1 MPFAQL
7 IIGPPGSGKSTYCN
21 GMHQFMSAIGRKSS
35 VVNLDPA
42 NDSTGYPCALDIRSI
57 ITLDQIMDEEGL
69 GPNGGVMY
77 ALEEL
82 EENIEWLEEGLSR
95 LGNDYVLFDCPGQV
109 ELFTHHGSLRRVF
122 GRLLK
127 LGYRLVVV
135 HLVDAHYITDPA
147 KYISILLLSLRSMLQ
162 LDLPH
167 INVLSKIDILRDYG
181 PLAFNLDFYTEVQDL
196 GYLLPLLDQDERTK
210 KFAKLNEA
218 IVDLVESFAL
228 VSFETLAVEDKKSMT
243 HLLQAIDRAGGYAF
257 GEAEGAGD
265 SVWAVAM
272 RGGWA
277 EGMEARDIQE
287 RWIDHRDEHDE
298 FERRQM
304 EEERKAAE
312 EKLKEDE
319 EMGMM
324 Y

>member
-1 MPFAQL
+1 
-7 IIGPPGSGKSTYCN
+7 
-21 GMHQFMSAIGRKSS
+21 
-35 VVNLDPA
+35 
-42 NDSTGYPCALDIRSI
+42 
-57 ITLDQIMDEEGL
+57 
-69 GPNGGVMY
+69 
-77 ALEEL
+77 
-82 EENIEWLEEGLSR
+82 
-95 LGNDYVLFDCPGQV
+95 
-109 ELFTHHGSLRRVF
+109 
-122 GRLLK
+122 
-127 LGYRLVVV
+127 
-135 HLVDAHYITDPA
+135 
-147 KYISILLLSLRSMLQ
+147 MLQ

-181 PLAFNLDFYTEVQDL
+181 PLAFNLEFYTEVQDL
-196 GYLLPLLDQDERTK
+196 NYLLPLLDQDERTK

-228 VSFETLAVEDKKSMT
+228 VNFETLAVEDKKSMT

-298 FERRQM
+298 FEKKQM

-312 EKLKEDE
+312 EKFKEEE

>member
-1 MPFAQL
+1 M
-7 IIGPPGSGKSTYCN
+7 
-21 GMHQFMSAIGRKSS
+21 
-35 VVNLDPA
+35 
-42 NDSTGYPCALDIRSI
+42 
-57 ITLDQIMDEEGL
+57 
-69 GPNGGVMY
+69 
-77 ALEEL
+77 
-82 EENIEWLEEGLSR
+82 
-95 LGNDYVLFDCPGQV
+95 
-109 ELFTHHGSLRRVF
+109 
-122 GRLLK
+122 
-127 LGYRLVVV
+127 

-181 PLAFNLDFYTEVQDL
+181 PLAFNLEFYTEVQDL
-196 GYLLPLLDQDERTK
+196 NYLLPLLDQDERTK

-228 VSFETLAVEDKKSMT
+228 VNFETLAVEDKKSMT

-277 EGMEARDIQE
+277 EGMEAKDIQE

-298 FERRQM
+298 FEKKQM

-312 EKLKEDE
+312 EKFKEEE

>member
-1 MPFAQL
+1 
-7 IIGPPGSGKSTYCN
+7 
-21 GMHQFMSAIGRKSS
+21 
-35 VVNLDPA
+35 
-42 NDSTGYPCALDIRSI
+42 
-57 ITLDQIMDEEGL
+57 
-69 GPNGGVMY
+69 
-77 ALEEL
+77 
-82 EENIEWLEEGLSR
+82 
-95 LGNDYVLFDCPGQV
+95 
-109 ELFTHHGSLRRVF
+109 
-122 GRLLK
+122 
-127 LGYRLVVV
+127 V

-181 PLAFNLDFYTEVQDL
+181 PLAFNLEFYTEVQDL
-196 GYLLPLLDQDERTK
+196 NYLLPLLDQDERTK

-228 VSFETLAVEDKKSMT
+228 VNFETLAVEDKKSMT

-277 EGMEARDIQE
+277 EGMEAKDIQE

-298 FERRQM
+298 FEKKQM

-312 EKLKEDE
+312 EKFKEEE

>member
-1 MPFAQL
+1 MTV
-7 IIGPPGSGKSTYCN
+7 I
-21 GMHQFMSAIGRKSS
+21 
-35 VVNLDPA
+35 
-42 NDSTGYPCALDIRSI
+42 
-57 ITLDQIMDEEGL
+57 
-69 GPNGGVMY
+69 
-77 ALEEL
+77 
-82 EENIEWLEEGLSR
+82 
-95 LGNDYVLFDCPGQV
+95 
-109 ELFTHHGSLRRVF
+109 
-122 GRLLK
+122 
-127 LGYRLVVV
+127 

-196 GYLLPLLDQDERTK
+196 SYLLPLLDNDPRTK

-277 EGMEARDIQE
+277 EGMEARDVQE
-287 RWIDHRDEHDE
+287 RWIDYRDEFDE
-298 FERRQM
+298 KERREMQ
-304 EEERKAAE
+304 EERERLE
-312 EKLKEDE
+312 EKLKEEE
-319 EMGMM
+319 EMGGM